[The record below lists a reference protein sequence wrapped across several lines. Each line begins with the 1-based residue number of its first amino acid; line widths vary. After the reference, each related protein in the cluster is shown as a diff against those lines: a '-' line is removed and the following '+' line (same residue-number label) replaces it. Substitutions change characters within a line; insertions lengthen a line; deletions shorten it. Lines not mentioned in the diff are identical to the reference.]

1 MNSFVKPGKNKNKK
15 RGLIVLITFVISFL
29 TLPFLAYP
37 LSYPPSATAKVAYQN
52 ARQGQGYYAFENANT
67 DIGFIYYPGGL
78 VDPLA
83 YASFAQSLAES
94 LTINVYVVQPFLN
107 LAITSIEAA
116 TPIMETHAE
125 IETWMLGGHSLGGS
139 SAAFYA
145 IDHLTD
151 IAGLIFLASYT
162 TANADFSQTTLPIL
176 SITGSED
183 KVLNLETYEV
193 AKAFLPNQTI
203 YFDIPGGN
211 HSQFGDYGFQRGD
224 GEATISQEI
233 QFALMIQ
240 VIQVWLLA
248 TIRS

>member
-1 MNSFVKPGKNKNKK
+1 MNSFVKPGKNKKKK
-15 RGLIVLITFVISFL
+15 RGLIVLITFVIGVL

-37 LSYPPSATAKVAYQN
+37 LSYPPSATAKAAYQN

-83 YASFAQSLAES
+83 YASFAEALAVN
-94 LTINVYVVQPFLN
+94 LAINVYVVQPFLN

-116 TPIMETHAE
+116 TPIMETHPE
-125 IETWMLGGHSLGGS
+125 IETWMFGGHSLGGS

-151 IAGLIFLASYT
+151 IAGLVFLASYT
-162 TANADFSQTTLPIL
+162 TANADFSQTNLPIL

-224 GEATISQEI
+224 GQATITQQT
-233 QFALMIQ
+233 QFTLVMQAMQ
-240 VIQVWLLA
+240 PWLLA
-248 TIRS
+248 TIGS

>member
-1 MNSFVKPGKNKNKK
+1 MNSSVKPGKNKKKK
-15 RGLIVLITFVISFL
+15 RRLIALITVVIGIL

-37 LSYPPSATAKVAYQN
+37 LSYPASSIAKAAHQR
-52 ARQGQGYYAFENANT
+52 ARQYQGYYAFENPNP

-83 YASFAQSLAES
+83 YASFAETLAAN

-116 TPIMETHAE
+116 KPIIETYTE
-125 IETWMLGGHSLGGS
+125 IETWILGGHSLGGS

-145 IDHLTD
+145 INHLTD
-151 IAGLIFLASYT
+151 IAGLVFLASYT
-162 TANADFSQTTLPIL
+162 TADADFSQTTLPIL

-183 KVLNLETYEV
+183 KVLNLETYET
-193 AKAFLPNQTI
+193 AKVFLPHQTV

-224 GEATISQEI
+224 GEATISQQT
-233 QFALMIQ
+233 QFALMTQ
-240 VIQVWLLA
+240 VMQVWLLA
-248 TIRS
+248 TFRS